1 MAVETFFVRSVIG
14 SRMTRFTTEIQMR
27 FRDIDGM
34 GHVNNAVYLSYTELA
49 RTRFYMTH
57 ARKKTLE
64 DIDFILAHVDIDFES
79 QAVWGD
85 EIEVAAWPSK
95 IGTSSFTLS
104 YEISEKRSGRVLAR
118 AKSVQ
123 VSYDYARRKP
133 KPIPPDFRKL
143 LEGALEA

>member
-1 MAVETFFVRSVIG
+1 MK
-14 SRMTRFTTEIQMR
+14 
-27 FRDIDGM
+27 
-34 GHVNNAVYLSYTELA
+34 
-49 RTRFYMTH
+49 H

-85 EIEVAAWPSK
+85 EIQVTAWPSK
-95 IGTSSFTLS
+95 IGNSSFTLS

-123 VSYDYARRKP
+123 VSYDYERRK
-133 KPIPPDFRKL
+133 DRKSTRL
-143 LEGALEA
+143 NSSHTVISYAVFCLKKKKKEITQAL

>member
-1 MAVETFFVRSVIG
+1 
-14 SRMTRFTTEIQMR
+14 MTRFTTDIQMR

-49 RTRFYMTH
+49 RTQFYMEH

-85 EIEVAAWPSK
+85 EIHV
-95 IGTSSFTLS
+95 
-104 YEISEKRSGRVLAR
+104 KRSGRVLAR

-123 VSYDYARRKP
+123 VSYDYERRKP
-133 KPIPPDFRKL
+133 KPIPPEFRKL